1 MLNYLSI
8 SGLILIVTKNEEWT
22 FWLLKILIEEITQSY
37 HTKTMKGLIADIAV
51 LRELLDQRAPEI
63 VRHLDDIGMPF
74 AVVTTKW
81 FICMFAEVLPVETVL
96 RIWDCLFLEG
106 NKVFFLQKKTFFQ
119 ENTKSFIL
127 QILFR
132 TSITLFLQHKDE
144 ILDCDDINTLAQL
157 LRSIV
162 KDADAT
168 DCHDFIQNIFRVPGT
183 LKRTEIERIRAQVST
198 RPS

>member
-106 NKVFFLQKKTFFQ
+106 NKVFLYKRKVSFWKILKGSFYRFYFEPVLHCFYSIKT
-119 ENTKSFIL
+119 KYWIVM
-127 QILFR
+127 I
-132 TSITLFLQHKDE
+132 SIHWPSYSD
-144 ILDCDDINTLAQL
+144 QL
-157 LRSIV
+157 LKMPMQPIV
-162 KDADAT
+162 M
-168 DCHDFIQNIFRVPGT
+168 ISFRIYFVC
-183 LKRTEIERIRAQVST
+183 RAH
-198 RPS
+198 